1 MISLYFADVFAL
13 LRNRVLSDF
22 EVALAQKAKMQRHCI
37 WSAKS
42 GLAAC
47 YFDPR
52 WAFKAKVGQ
61 EHGALPDRQ
70 IKHQEAARQSRENKA
85 RIAPSGSF
93 SMV

>member
-13 LRNRVLSDF
+13 LRNRLLGGF
-22 EVALAQKAKMQRHCI
+22 EVALAQKAKTQRHCSS
-37 WSAKS
+37 SAKS

-52 WAFKAKVGQ
+52 CVFKAKVGQ
-61 EHGALPDRQ
+61 EHEALADRQ
-70 IKHQEAARQSRENKA
+70 IKHQEAARQSRENIA